1 MKNGDAMKENILK
14 IIEENTRNRKYSEN
28 TVANISEQ
36 LKTPKSSIM
45 SNLQDLVGKNEIIK
59 IDAKPIYFVSKFEL
73 EKKYNIKIKDRKIA
87 NLESFLASFTKEKR
101 DFEKLIGFD
110 GSLSTLVEQ
119 CKATVSY
126 PPYGLPMMLHGPTGT
141 GKSLIAKLTY
151 EYARN
156 KKLLKD
162 RARFVSI
169 NCSEYA
175 NNPELLTANLFGY
188 VKGAFTGADKDT
200 AGLIE
205 LADGG
210 ILFLDEVHNLKGECQ
225 EKLFQFM
232 DQSTYHRVGDNKT
245 WYTSQVRIIFATT
258 EDQEKVLLKTLQRR
272 IPMTIEVPDLEARGI
287 QEKIKMLHFI
297 FDMEQKK
304 LDKKIKMTSRVYNA
318 LISYKFP
325 GNIGG
330 LKSAIQ
336 SCCIN
341 SLFQIN
347 KSGEMEITLRN
358 IPNSILKELKIEKLG
373 NMSGETFIYV
383 DDLLNF
389 FQKGN
394 KTIGLCNEVI
404 ELYDTYENSKTS
416 VDDYLSGIQ
425 KRIFTYLD
433 SMLTNQS
440 KDYDFYQEGTR
451 RILEEVSKQYH
462 LDLTN
467 NEILSIFCLFSSFVS
482 EHQYV
487 EKWSLENSDKLRDI
501 IDKIKENYFL
511 QYNIATEVFRH
522 LEHYLDMKMTDITLI
537 LFTIFLL
544 SLEKSNNLVKRDA
557 VILAHGFS
565 TASSI
570 ASAANQFLDQY
581 IFDAI
586 DMPLNVDTN
595 TVIKQLNSYIRKL
608 GNIEELILLVDM
620 GSLEE
625 IYKGLNL
632 ENVNVGIINQV
643 TTQIALE
650 IGSSLKQNQPL
661 EEMFE
666 KVSNMHV
673 KYRIEKHRA
682 KEPLIVCSCMS
693 GIGVAEKLKEV
704 ILSSLPLDSKVKVET
719 YNYNDLLSKGINS
732 GLFEDNRVLCVV
744 GTLNPNLEGLNFVAI
759 EDLIIDSDSNCFD
772 YYLKDCLDKEE
783 IEIFK
788 KNIVKNF
795 SLSNIMNSLTIL
807 NPNKLL
813 EHVAD
818 ALDRL
823 QIMMKMRLSSK
834 VCLGLYVHVSCLIE
848 RLVLNQGIEVY
859 PDLEKFKK
867 EQSILIECI
876 KKSFKGVEQFYR
888 VNIPIGEIGY
898 IYDYIKNQDQKND
911 EEF

>member
-1 MKNGDAMKENILK
+1 
-14 IIEENTRNRKYSEN
+14 
-28 TVANISEQ
+28 
-36 LKTPKSSIM
+36 
-45 SNLQDLVGKNEIIK
+45 
-59 IDAKPIYFVSKFEL
+59 
-73 EKKYNIKIKDRKIA
+73 
-87 NLESFLASFTKEKR
+87 
-101 DFEKLIGFD
+101 
-110 GSLSTLVEQ
+110 
-119 CKATVSY
+119 
-126 PPYGLPMMLHGPTGT
+126 
-141 GKSLIAKLTY
+141 
-151 EYARN
+151 
-156 KKLLKD
+156 
-162 RARFVSI
+162 
-169 NCSEYA
+169 
-175 NNPELLTANLFGY
+175 
-188 VKGAFTGADKDT
+188 
-200 AGLIE
+200 
-205 LADGG
+205 
-210 ILFLDEVHNLKGECQ
+210 
-225 EKLFQFM
+225 M
-232 DQSTYHRVGDNKT
+232 DQSIYHRVGDNKT
-245 WYTSQVRIIFATT
+245 WYSSQVRIIFATT
-258 EDQEKVLLKTLQRR
+258 EDPEKVLLKTLQRR
-272 IPMTIEVPDLEARGI
+272 IPMTIEVPDLETRGI

-304 LDKKIKMTSRVYNA
+304 LNKKIKMTSRVYNS

-347 KSGEMEITLRN
+347 CQGEMEITLRN
-358 IPNSILKELKIEKLG
+358 IPDSILKELKIEKLG
-373 NMSGETFIYV
+373 NISGENFIYV

-394 KTIGLCNEVI
+394 KTICLCNEVKDLF
-404 ELYDTYENSKTS
+404 ETYENASSTL
-416 VDDYLSGIQ
+416 DDFLVGAQ
-425 KRIFTYLD
+425 KRIFTYMD
-433 SMLTNQS
+433 SMLTNQN
-440 KDYDFYQEGTR
+440 KDYDFYQDGTR
-451 RILEEVSKQYH
+451 RILEVISKQYH

-467 NEILSIFCLFSSFVS
+467 NEILSIFKLFSSFVS

-487 EKWSLENSDKLRDI
+487 EKWSIENSEKIEEI
-501 IDKIKENYFL
+501 IVRIKEKYFR
-511 QYNIATEVFRH
+511 QYSIATEVFRH
-522 LEHYLDMKMTDITLI
+522 LEQYLDMKLMDMALI
-537 LFTIFLL
+537 LFIIFLL
-544 SLEKSNNLVKRDA
+544 SLDKSNNLVKRDA

-586 DMPLNVDTN
+586 DMPLNVDTV

-632 ENVNVGIINQV
+632 ENVNIGIINQV

-650 IGSSLKQNQPL
+650 IGSGLKQNESL
-661 EEMFE
+661 EDMFE
-666 KVSNMHV
+666 RVSNMQV
-673 KYRIEKHRA
+673 RYRIENHRS

-719 YNYNDLLSKGINS
+719 YNYNDLLNKGMNC

-759 EDLIIDSDSNCFD
+759 EDLIIDNDSNCFD
-772 YYLKDCLDKEE
+772 YYLKDCLSEGE
-783 IEIFK
+783 IEVFK

-823 QIMMKMRLSSK
+823 QTMMDMHLSNK

-867 EQSILIECI
+867 EQNVLIECI
-876 KKSFKGVEQFYR
+876 KKSFKDVEQFYR
-888 VNIPIGEIGY
+888 VNIPIEEIGY
-898 IYDYIKNQDQKND
+898 IYDYIKNQDKKS
-911 EEF
+911 EEDF